1 MNVKTIIFPS
11 SYFSDSLPDEDLQ
24 SEYAAATET
33 GLFETVLFSNDKWFS
48 DEKLVLDNIPHKP
61 QYAVYRGWMMKPE
74 LYGKFYDKLR
84 EKNIRLLTA
93 PSAYEKF
100 HIFPNIYHEL
110 ENDTAKM
117 LVFPNSKNIDLEK
130 IKSTFSKFMVKDFV
144 KSVKGTDFPKYFDLS
159 VTNDEFDRQ
168 MELFCE
174 LRGNLYTGGI
184 CIKEFLKLKKYYG
197 FTNEFRVFYINNKIA
212 SVSRNSMQPLYAP
225 EPPEKLIEKYAKLDS
240 PFYTVDYAQTQDGE
254 WKIIEAGDGQVSGLS
269 PGQDNYTFFKSLY
282 YCMN

>member
-11 SYFSDSLPDEDLQ
+11 SYFSDDRPDEDLQ
-24 SEYAAATET
+24 SEYDATAGT

-48 DEKLVLDNIPHKP
+48 DEKLVLNNAPTELK
-61 QYAVYRGWMMKPE
+61 YAVYRGWMMKPE
-74 LYGKFYDKLR
+74 LYGKFCEKLR
-84 EKNIRLLTA
+84 EKNIRLLTT

-100 HIFPNIYHEL
+100 HIFPNIYPEL

-130 IKSTFSKFMVKDFV
+130 IKSAFSKFMVKDFV
-144 KSVKGTDFPKYFDLS
+144 KSVKGTNFPKYFDSS
-159 VTNDEFDRQ
+159 VTREEFDRQ

-174 LRGNLYTGGI
+174 LRGSLYTGGI
-184 CIKEFLKLKKYYG
+184 CIKEFLELKKYDG

-212 SVSRNSMQPLYAP
+212 SVSRNSMQPLYTP

-269 PGQDNYTFFKSLY
+269 PGQDNYVFFKSLY
-282 YCMN
+282 YCIN

>member
-1 MNVKTIIFPS
+1 MSVKTIIFPS
-11 SYFSDSLPDEDLQ
+11 SYFSDSRPDEDLQ
-24 SEYAAATET
+24 SEYVAATET

-48 DEKLVLDNIPHKP
+48 DERLVLDNIPHEP

-74 LYGKFYDKLR
+74 LYRKFYDKLR
-84 EKNIRLLTA
+84 EKNIRLLTT

-100 HIFPNIYHEL
+100 HIFPNIYPEL

-117 LVFPNSKNIDLEK
+117 LVFPNSENIDLEK
-130 IKSTFSKFMVKDFV
+130 IKSVFPKFMVKDFV
-144 KSVKGTDFPKYFDLS
+144 KSVKGTDFPKYFDSS
-159 VTNDEFDRQ
+159 VTCEEFDRQ
-168 MELFCE
+168 MEIFRE

-184 CIKEFLKLKKYYG
+184 CIKEFLELKKYDG

-212 SVSRNSMQPLYAP
+212 SVSRNSIQPPYTP

-269 PGQDNYTFFKSLY
+269 QGQDNYVFFKSLF

>member
-1 MNVKTIIFPS
+1 MSVKTIIFPS
-11 SYFSDSLPDEDLQ
+11 SYFSDSRPDEDLQ
-24 SEYAAATET
+24 SEYVAATET

-48 DEKLVLDNIPHKP
+48 DERLVLDNIPHEP

-74 LYGKFYDKLR
+74 LYRKFYDKLR
-84 EKNIRLLTA
+84 EKNIRLLTT

-100 HIFPNIYHEL
+100 HIFPNIYPEL

-117 LVFPNSKNIDLEK
+117 LVFPKSENIDLEK
-130 IKSTFSKFMVKDFV
+130 IKSVFPKFMVKDFV
-144 KSVKGTDFPKYFDLS
+144 KSVKGTDFPKYFDSS
-159 VTNDEFDRQ
+159 VTCEEFDRQ
-168 MELFCE
+168 MEIFRE

-184 CIKEFLKLKKYYG
+184 CIKEFLELKKYDG

-212 SVSRNSMQPLYAP
+212 SVSRNSIQPPYTP

-269 PGQDNYTFFKSLY
+269 QGQDNYVFFKSLF

>member
-11 SYFSDSLPDEDLQ
+11 SYFSDDRPDEDLK
-24 SEYAAATET
+24 SEYAAAVET

-48 DEKLVLDNIPHKP
+48 DEKLVLNNAPNEP

-74 LYGKFYDKLR
+74 LYRKFYEKLR
-84 EKNIRLLTA
+84 EKNIRLLTM

-100 HIFPNIYHEL
+100 HIFPNIYPEL

-117 LVFPNSKNIDLEK
+117 LVFPNSKNIDPEK
-130 IKSTFSKFMVKDFV
+130 IKSEFSKFMVKDFV
-144 KSVKGTDFPKYFDLS
+144 KSVKGTDFPKYFDSS
-159 VTNDEFDRQ
+159 VTREEFDRQ

-174 LRGNLYTGGI
+174 LRGSLYTGGI
-184 CIKEFLKLKKYYG
+184 CIKEFLELKKYDG
-197 FTNEFRVFYINNKIA
+197 FTNEFRVFYINNKTA
-212 SVSRNSMQPLYAP
+212 SVSRNSMQPPYTP

-269 PGQDNYTFFKSLY
+269 PGQDNYVFFKSLF

>member
-1 MNVKTIIFPS
+1 MSVKTIIFPS
-11 SYFSDSLPDEDLQ
+11 SYFSDSHPDEDLQ
-24 SEYAAATET
+24 SEYVAATET
-33 GLFETVLFSNDKWFS
+33 GLFEIVLFSNDKWFS
-48 DEKLVLDNIPHKP
+48 DERLVLDNIPHEP

-74 LYGKFYDKLR
+74 LYRKFYDKLR
-84 EKNIRLLTA
+84 EKNIRLLTT

-100 HIFPNIYHEL
+100 HIFPNIYPEL

-117 LVFPNSKNIDLEK
+117 LVFPNSENIDPEK
-130 IKSTFSKFMVKDFV
+130 IKSVFPKFMVKDFV
-144 KSVKGTDFPKYFDLS
+144 KSVKGTDFPKYFDSS
-159 VTNDEFDRQ
+159 VTCEEFDRQ
-168 MELFCE
+168 MEIFRE

-184 CIKEFLKLKKYYG
+184 CIKEFLELKKYDG

-212 SVSRNSMQPLYAP
+212 SVSRNSIQPPYTP

-269 PGQDNYTFFKSLY
+269 PGQDNYAFFKSLF

>member
-1 MNVKTIIFPS
+1 MSVKTIIFPS
-11 SYFSDSLPDEDLQ
+11 SYFSDSHPDEDLQ
-24 SEYAAATET
+24 SEYVAATET
-33 GLFETVLFSNDKWFS
+33 GLFEIVLFSNDKWFS
-48 DEKLVLDNIPHKP
+48 DERLVLDNIPHEP

-74 LYGKFYDKLR
+74 LYRKFYDKLR
-84 EKNIRLLTA
+84 EKNIRLLTT

-100 HIFPNIYHEL
+100 HIFPNIYPEL

-117 LVFPNSKNIDLEK
+117 LVFPNSENIDPEK
-130 IKSTFSKFMVKDFV
+130 IKSVFPKFMVKDFV
-144 KSVKGTDFPKYFDLS
+144 KSVKGTDFPKYFDSS
-159 VTNDEFDRQ
+159 VTCEEFDRQ
-168 MELFCE
+168 MEIFRE

-184 CIKEFLKLKKYYG
+184 CIKEFLELKKYDD
-197 FTNEFRVFYINNKIA
+197 FTNEFRVFYINNKTA
-212 SVSRNSMQPLYAP
+212 SVSRNSMQPPYTP

-269 PGQDNYTFFKSLY
+269 PGQDNYAFFKSLF

>member
-11 SYFSDSLPDEDLQ
+11 SYFSDDRPDEDLK
-24 SEYAAATET
+24 SEYAAAVET

-48 DEKLVLDNIPHKP
+48 DEKLVLNNAPNEP

-74 LYGKFYDKLR
+74 LYRKFYEKLR
-84 EKNIRLLTA
+84 EKNIRLLTM

-100 HIFPNIYHEL
+100 HIFPNIYPEL

-117 LVFPNSKNIDLEK
+117 LVFPNSKNIDPEK
-130 IKSTFSKFMVKDFV
+130 IKSEFSKFMVKDFV
-144 KSVKGTDFPKYFDLS
+144 KSVKGTDFPKYFDSS
-159 VTNDEFDRQ
+159 VTREEFDRQ

-174 LRGNLYTGGI
+174 LRGSLYTGGI
-184 CIKEFLKLKKYYG
+184 CIKEFLELKKYDG
-197 FTNEFRVFYINNKIA
+197 FTNEFRVFYINNKTA
-212 SVSRNSMQPLYAP
+212 SVSRNSMQPPYTP

-269 PGQDNYTFFKSLY
+269 PRQDNYTFFKSLY
-282 YCMN
+282 YCIN